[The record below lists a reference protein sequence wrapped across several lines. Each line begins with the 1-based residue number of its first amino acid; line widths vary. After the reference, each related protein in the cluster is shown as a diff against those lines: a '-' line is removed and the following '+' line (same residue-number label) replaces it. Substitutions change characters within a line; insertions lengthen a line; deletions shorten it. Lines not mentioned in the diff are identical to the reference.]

1 MPYIPLVPFLIG
13 AGAFLVLLLLFLLF
27 RRGSGRAAGMME
39 QQIAE
44 MRNRLDLLVASQQDL
59 PRALFEDRAAQA
71 RVLSDQVAMLSTLVT
86 AQLETSQTTMGQRL
100 DETGRLVSDVR
111 ERLGQLSEA
120 TQRLES
126 MGHSVTEVQELLRVP
141 RLRGTIGE
149 VWLEEILRQVFP
161 ASLYQ
166 MQYTFQSGVRVDAVV
181 RIGERLL
188 PIDAKFPL
196 EACQRMLSADGQ
208 NVERERRAFRKSLR
222 ERIDE
227 IADRYISP
235 REGTFE
241 FALMYIPAENVYYEA
256 IVRGEDLVEGHSIM
270 SYAMARRVIPVSPHT
285 FYAYLSVV
293 LHGLK
298 GLHVEERAQQI
309 QAELGTLD
317 QQFDRFWSCFE
328 KVGSHLTN
336 AQKQFAESE
345 RQAMK
350 VRIQLEGM
358 ASGDVAAEPE
368 VSEGA
373 AEHTPLE
380 STFHEPQSIFN

>member
-1 MPYIPLVPFLIG
+1 MYSISVVPVLVG
-13 AGAFLVLLLLFLLF
+13 AVVLLLLLLLVMVL
-27 RRGSGRAAGMME
+27 RRASSRAAGMME
-39 QQIAE
+39 QQIIE
-44 MRNRLDLLVASQQDL
+44 MRSRLDLLVASQQDL

-100 DETGRLVSDVR
+100 DETGRLVADVR

-120 TQRLES
+120 TQRLET

-141 RLRGTIGE
+141 RLRGTLGE
-149 VWLEEILRQVFP
+149 VWLEEILRQIFP

-181 RIGERLL
+181 MIGERLL

-196 EACQRMLSADGQ
+196 EACQRMLTADPE
-208 NVERERRAFRKSLR
+208 NIERERRAFRKSLR

-227 IADRYISP
+227 IATRYIAPS
-235 REGTFE
+235 EGTFE

-256 IVRGEDLVEGHSIM
+256 IVRGEDLVDGQSIM

-285 FYAYLSVV
+285 FYAYLSAV

-298 GLHVEERAQQI
+298 GLHVEEQAQRL
-309 QAELGTLD
+309 QAELGTLEH
-317 QQFDRFWSCFE
+317 QFDRFWSCFE
-328 KVGSHLTN
+328 KVGGHLTN

-358 ASGDVAAEPE
+358 VGGDVAADTE
-368 VSEGA
+368 VPGEDQISETSVYSREG
-373 AEHTPLE
+373 
-380 STFHEPQSIFN
+380 SGV